1 MPTRI
6 RLKMHDFPPVQCEQD
21 LLGKACSGDERA
33 FGCLIYL
40 HRRQIFG
47 HCYRMLGSPHDADDA
62 LQETLLAAW
71 RGLATYDGR
80 GSFAAWL
87 YRIGTNVCLR
97 LISKRP
103 KRLLSSDHGPAIQ
116 STSDLGTLVPGRV
129 WVEPCP
135 DQDLSD
141 EGDPFHHL
149 ARRETVSLAFVAA
162 LQHLPG
168 TQRAVLLLRDVLE
181 FSAAETAGLLDLSVP
196 AVTSALQRARA
207 TLRQRR
213 PPDPSRE
220 EPLLTSADRQGEL
233 LNAFVSAWERRD
245 VGALV
250 SLLAEDVRFTMPPLP
265 AWFDGRAQVALF
277 FRERVFATD
286 WRLQPLRAN
295 GQAGFACYLR
305 PDGAH
310 RYQMAAILLT
320 EFHGDRIVHLQSFL
334 DPSLHRRFGL
344 PEENL

>member
-1 MPTRI
+1 MT
-6 RLKMHDFPPVQCEQD
+6 FPPFQCEQN
-21 LLGKACSGDERA
+21 LLDKACAGDERA
-33 FGCLIYL
+33 FDGLVAL

-71 RGLATYDGR
+71 RGLATFDGR

-97 LISKRP
+97 MISKRP
-103 KRLLSSDHGPAIQ
+103 KRLLSSDHGPALQ
-116 STSDLGTLVPGRV
+116 STTDLGALVTGRV

-135 DQDLSD
+135 DQDLSDGGSD

-181 FSAAETAGLLDLSVP
+181 FSAAETAALLELSVP
-196 AVTSALQRARA
+196 AVTSALQRARG

-213 PPDPSRE
+213 PADSNRMKSQPPSAERQDH
-220 EPLLTSADRQGEL
+220 LLYAL
-233 LNAFVSAWERRD
+233 VSAWERRD
-245 VGALV
+245 VDALV
-250 SLLAEDVRFTMPPLP
+250 SLLAEDARFTMPPLP
-265 AWFDGRAQVALF
+265 AWFDGRDQVAMF

-286 WRLQPLRAN
+286 WRLLPLQAN

-305 PDGAH
+305 PEGTD
-310 RYQMAAILLT
+310 RFQMAAILLT
-320 EFHGDRIVHLQSFL
+320 EFRGDRITHLHSFL
-334 DPSLHRRFGL
+334 DPALHRRFGL
-344 PEENL
+344 PEENI

>member
-1 MPTRI
+1 MTS
-6 RLKMHDFPPVQCEQD
+6 PPVQCEQD
-21 LLGKACSGDERA
+21 RLGRARAGDQLA
-33 FGCLIYL
+33 FESLVSP
-40 HRRQIFG
+40 HRRRIFV

-103 KRLLSSDHGPAIQ
+103 RRHLSPDYGPAFQ
-116 STSDLGTLVPGRV
+116 STADLGELIPGRV

-141 EGDPFHHL
+141 EGSDEGDPFHHL
-149 ARRETVSLAFVAA
+149 ARRQTVSLAFVAA
-162 LQHLPG
+162 LQLLPG

-181 FSAAETAGLLDLSVP
+181 FSAAETAGLLELSVP

-207 TLRQRR
+207 TVRQRL
-213 PPDPSRE
+213 PHDPNRA
-220 EPLLTSADRQGEL
+220 EPRLPSPDRQGEL

-245 VGALV
+245 VDALV
-250 SLLAEDVRFTMPPLP
+250 NLLAEDARFTMPPLP
-265 AWFDGRAQVALF
+265 AWFSGRDQVALF

-295 GQAGFACYLR
+295 GRAGFACYLK
-305 PDGAH
+305 PQGAD
-310 RYQMAAILLT
+310 RFQMAAILLT
-320 EFHGDRIVHLQSFL
+320 EFRGDRIVHLHSFL
-334 DPSLHRRFGL
+334 DPALHRRFGL

>member
-1 MPTRI
+1 MTSPQ
-6 RLKMHDFPPVQCEQD
+6 VQCEQD
-21 LLGKACSGDERA
+21 LLGGARSGDQHA
-33 FGCLIYL
+33 FESLVSR
-40 HRRQIFG
+40 HRRRIFV

-87 YRIGTNVCLR
+87 NRIGTNVCLR

-103 KRLLSSDHGPAIQ
+103 RRHLSPDYGPAFQ
-116 STSDLGTLVPGRV
+116 STADLGKLIPGKV

-135 DQDLSD
+135 DQDLFDEGSD

-149 ARRETVSLAFVAA
+149 ARRQTVSLAFVAA

-181 FSAAETAGLLDLSVP
+181 FSAVETAGLLDLSVP
-196 AVTSALQRARA
+196 AVTSALQRART
-207 TLRQRR
+207 TLRQRL
-213 PPDPSRE
+213 PPDPNRA
-220 EPLLTSADRQGEL
+220 EPRHTSDERRDHL
-233 LNAFVSAWERRD
+233 LNAFVSAWERKD
-245 VGALV
+245 IDALV
-250 SLLAEDVRFTMPPLP
+250 NLLAEDARFTMPPLP
-265 AWFDGRAQVALF
+265 AWFDGRDRVAMF

-286 WRLQPLRAN
+286 WRLLPMRAN

-305 PDGAH
+305 PEGAQLF
-310 RYQMAAILLT
+310 QMGAILLPQVR
-320 EFHGDRIVHLQSFL
+320 GDRIERLNSFL
-334 DPSLHRRFGL
+334 DPALHRRFGL
-344 PEENL
+344 PQETF

>member
-1 MPTRI
+1 MTC
-6 RLKMHDFPPVQCEQD
+6 PPVQSEQD
-21 LLGKACSGDERA
+21 LLGNACAGDERA
-33 FGCLIYL
+33 FESLVSP
-40 HRRQIFG
+40 HRRRIFG

-71 RGLATYDGR
+71 RGLVTFDGR
-80 GSFAAWL
+80 GSFTAWL

-97 LISKRP
+97 MISKRP
-103 KRLLSSDHGPAIQ
+103 KRLLSSDHGSAFQ
-116 STSDLGTLVPGRV
+116 STADLGKLVPGLM

-135 DQDLSD
+135 DWDLSDEGSD

-168 TQRAVLLLRDVLE
+168 TQRAALLLRDVLE
-181 FSAAETAGLLDLSVP
+181 FSAAETAALLDLSVP

-207 TLRQRR
+207 TLRKRLKPDPNRAKPR
-213 PPDPSRE
+213 PPTAETQDH
-220 EPLLTSADRQGEL
+220 L

-245 VGALV
+245 VDALV
-250 SLLAEDVRFTMPPLP
+250 NLLSEDARFTMPPLP
-265 AWFDGRAQVALF
+265 AWFYGRDQVAMF

-286 WRLQPLRAN
+286 WRLLPLRAN

-305 PDGAH
+305 PEGA
-310 RYQMAAILLT
+310 RLFQMGAILLT
-320 EFHGDRIVHLQSFL
+320 EFRGDRIAHLHSFL
-334 DPSLHRRFGL
+334 DPALHRRFGL
-344 PEENL
+344 PEENF

>member
-1 MPTRI
+1 MTC
-6 RLKMHDFPPVQCEQD
+6 PPVQSEQD
-21 LLGKACSGDERA
+21 LLDNAFAGDERA
-33 FGCLIYL
+33 FDGLVSL
-40 HRRQIFG
+40 HRRRIFG

-71 RGLATYDGR
+71 RGLATFDGR

-97 LISKRP
+97 MISKRP
-103 KRLLSSDHGPAIQ
+103 KRLLSSDHGPALQ
-116 STSDLGTLVPGRV
+116 LTADLGKLVPGRV

-141 EGDPFHHL
+141 DGSDEGDPFQHL

-162 LQHLPG
+162 LQHLPS

-181 FSAAETAGLLDLSVP
+181 FSAGETAGLLDLSVP
-196 AVTSALQRARA
+196 AVTSALQRART
-207 TLRQRR
+207 TLRQRLPSDPNRAEPR
-213 PPDPSRE
+213 P
-220 EPLLTSADRQGEL
+220 LSAERQGHL

-245 VGALV
+245 IDALV
-250 SLLAEDVRFTMPPLP
+250 SLLAEDARFTMPPLP

-286 WRLQPLRAN
+286 WRLLPLRAN

-305 PDGAH
+305 PEGAH
-310 RYQMAAILLT
+310 RFQMAAILLT
-320 EFHGDRIVHLQSFL
+320 EFRGDRIAHLHSFL
-334 DPSLHRRFGL
+334 APALHRRFGL
-344 PEENL
+344 PEENF